1 MQRENKRAGDTW
13 AIVWLGSLVVINTPT
28 DKCAFICVRLVEA
41 QYIRTF
47 SFRSSGT
54 PWDSFRGAESSIH
67 SKYLWAF
74 PVNAGTISQSVLTG
88 ERGIISHMS
97 TEICYT
103 SLTIIFVSRKKSPLD
118 SDRASSSSLRL
129 IFCVLSFR
137 VTEGKEAVE
146 IVVGMTLLRFWSKW
160 ARGNDQGLTVSP
172 CCRIS

>member
-1 MQRENKRAGDTW
+1 M
-13 AIVWLGSLVVINTPT
+13 
-28 DKCAFICVRLVEA
+28 
-41 QYIRTF
+41 
-47 SFRSSGT
+47 
-54 PWDSFRGAESSIH
+54 
-67 SKYLWAF
+67 
-74 PVNAGTISQSVLTG
+74 NAGTISQSVLTG

-146 IVVGMTLLRFWSKW
+146 IVVGMTLLRF
-160 ARGNDQGLTVSP
+160 
-172 CCRIS
+172 